1 MCLKKFG
8 LLFFFVILFTN
19 QIFAFDMIVSLHSP
33 ENMNLNGQMAYY
45 ALRDGLGLELNGSSI
60 VEDSSILIENVVE
73 GNYSFS
79 VDLDDLQTESYDYF
93 GNFNGFV
100 GENKI
105 INLVVLSV
113 GSISVSVVDASDKP
127 IKRALLRIDCSKN
140 FGVGNYFRTDDFGVV
155 NVPRLPEAS
164 CLIRCAV
171 DDYVKNRDINVTK
184 GLHQKVDFEFDEI
197 KSDFNYLFSVIVVV
211 LVVGFFGF
219 IFFSKRSYRKNI
231 KKDVVKNNSASK
243 EDLLI
248 TLNESERKVVEFLLH
263 EKESSSNKNNFFVN
277 QANIIHGAG
286 IPKTT
291 LVRLLSS
298 LEKKKIL
305 EVEKFGKSKRVRFTA
320 WFDKK

>member
-1 MCLKKFG
+1 MSLKKSVL
-8 LLFFFVILFTN
+8 LLFFILLFVN
-19 QIFAFDMIVSLHSP
+19 QSFAFDMKVSLTSP
-33 ENMNLNGQMAYY
+33 ENMNLNGQVAYY
-45 ALRDGLGLELNGSSI
+45 NLRESSGVEINGSSI
-60 VEDSSILIENVVE
+60 VEGSSMLIENVVE
-73 GNYSFS
+73 GNYSLS

-93 GNFNGFV
+93 GTFNGFV
-100 GENKI
+100 EENKI
-105 INLVVLSV
+105 INLFVLPI
-113 GSISVSVVDASDKP
+113 GSISVSVVDANNKP
-127 IKRALLRIDCSKN
+127 IKRALLRIDCSKSYGSN
-140 FGVGNYFRTDDFGVV
+140 GYFRTDEFGVV